1 MISVA
6 INTLSAFLGRRDVPE
21 LTQEALRS
29 AYGFSQA
36 DVMVLFGGSIIA
48 GGDVLAQA
56 IKNNIAKTYVIVG
69 GVGHTTQALR
79 DTVQKLYPEI
89 QTQDK
94 CEAEIFQAYLQYR
107 YKLKADYLETGS
119 THCGN
124 NITNLLALLEDNAV
138 PCENI
143 ILCQDATMQLRMC
156 ATLRK
161 YRPDLRIINFASYKA
176 RITPDLTFSGSI
188 PGMWPID
195 RFVSLLMGEVKRL
208 TDTPDGYG
216 PKGRDFISHIDIP
229 KKVEEAYVDLLAHDC
244 RPR

>member
-1 MISVA
+1 MISDA
-6 INTLSAFLGRRDVPE
+6 INTISAVLGRRDVPE
-21 LTQEALRS
+21 LTQEALSS

-56 IKNNIAKTYVIVG
+56 IRNKVAKTYVIVG

-79 DTVQKLYPEI
+79 DTVQTLYPEI
-89 QTQDK
+89 KTQDK
-94 CEAEIFQAYLQYR
+94 CEAEIFQAYLQYC
-107 YKLKADYLETGS
+107 YNLKADYLETKS

-124 NITNLLALLEDNAV
+124 NITNLISLLEDNAV

-143 ILCQDATMQLRMC
+143 ILCQDATMQLRMF

-161 YRPDLRIINFASYKA
+161 HRSDLGIVNFATYKA
-176 RITPDLTFSGSI
+176 QITPDLTFTDSI
-188 PGMWPID
+188 PGMWSID
-195 RFVSLLMGEVKRL
+195 RFVSLLLGEIKRL
-208 TDTPDGYG
+208 DDTPEGYG
-216 PKGRDFISHIDIP
+216 PNGKKFLAHVDIP
-229 KKVEEAYVDLLAHDC
+229 KKVEEACEDLLAHGF

>member
-1 MISVA
+1 MISDA

-48 GGDVLAQA
+48 GGDVLAKA
-56 IKNNIAKTYVIVG
+56 MRNSVAKTYVIVG

-79 DTVQKLYPEI
+79 DTVQKLYPDI
-89 QTQDK
+89 KTQDK
-94 CEAEIFQAYLQYR
+94 TEAEIFQAYLKNR
-107 YKLKADYLETGS
+107 YSLKADYLETKS

-124 NITNLLALLEDNAV
+124 NITNLLALLESNAV
-138 PCENI
+138 PYENI

-156 ATLRK
+156 ATLKK

-176 RITPDLTFSGSI
+176 QITPDLTFADSI
-188 PGMWPID
+188 PGMWPVD
-195 RFVSLLMGEVKRL
+195 RFTSLLMGEIKRL
-208 TDTPDGYG
+208 ADTPDGYG
-216 PKGRDFISHIDIP
+216 PNGKNFLAHIDIP
-229 KKVEEAYVDLLAHDC
+229 ADVQQAYQYLLS
-244 RPR
+244 RNYTPR

>member
-1 MISVA
+1 MISDA
-6 INTLSAFLGRRDVPE
+6 INTISAFLGCRDVPE
-21 LTQEALRS
+21 LIQEALGS

-79 DTVQKLYPEI
+79 DTVQKLYPDIPTEG
-89 QTQDK
+89 K
-94 CEAEIFQAYLQYR
+94 PEAEIFQAYLQHR
-107 YKLKADYLETGS
+107 HNLKADYLETES

-124 NITNLLALLEDNAV
+124 NVTNLISLLEDNAI

-161 YRPDLRIINFASYKA
+161 NRPDLRIINFASYKA
-176 RITPDLTFSGSI
+176 QITPDLAFSDSI
-188 PGMWPID
+188 PGVWPID
-195 RFVSLLMGEVKRL
+195 RFTSLLLGEIKRL
-208 TDTPDGYG
+208 ADTPDGYG
-216 PKGRDFISHIDIP
+216 PNGKNFLAHVDIP
-229 KKVEEAYVDLLAHDC
+229 KKVEDACEDLLAHGF

>member
-1 MISVA
+1 MISDA

-21 LTQEALRS
+21 LTQEALNS

-48 GGDVLAQA
+48 GGDMLAQA
-56 IKNNIAKTYVIVG
+56 MRNRVAKTYVIVG
-69 GVGHTTQALR
+69 GAGHTTQALR
-79 DTVQKLYPEI
+79 DTVQRLYPDI
-89 QTQDK
+89 KTQDK
-94 CEAEIFQAYLQYR
+94 CEAEIFQAYLKNR
-107 YKLKADYLETGS
+107 YSLKADYLETKS

-143 ILCQDATMQLRMC
+143 ILTQDATMQLRMC
-156 ATLRK
+156 ATLLK
-161 YRPDLRIINFASYKA
+161 HRPDLGIVNYAAYKA
-176 RITPDLTFSGSI
+176 QITPDLAYAESI

-195 RFVSLLMGEVKRL
+195 RFASLLMGEVKRL

-216 PKGRDFISHIDIP
+216 PRGRDFITHVDIP
-229 KKVEEAYVDLLAHDC
+229 KEVKEAYEDLLAHGYC
-244 RPR
+244 PR

>member
-1 MISVA
+1 MISDA
-6 INTLSAFLGRRDVPE
+6 INTIGAFLGRRDVTE
-21 LTQEALRS
+21 LTQEALKS

-36 DVMVLFGGSIIA
+36 DVMVLFGGSVIA

-56 IKNNIAKTYVIVG
+56 MRNSVAKTYVIVG
-69 GVGHTTQALR
+69 GVGHTTQSLR

-89 QTQDK
+89 PTRDK
-94 CEAEIFQAYLQYR
+94 PEAEIFQAYLQNR
-107 YKLKADYLETGS
+107 YSLKADYLETKS

-124 NITNLLALLEDNAV
+124 NITNLLALLEGNAV

-161 YRPDLRIINFASYKA
+161 YRPDLRIVNFATYKA
-176 RITPDLTFSGSI
+176 QITPNLTFADSI

-195 RFVSLLMGEVKRL
+195 RFTSLLLGEIKRL
-208 TDTPDGYG
+208 ADTPDGYG
-216 PKGRDFISHIDIP
+216 PNGKNYLAHIDIP
-229 KKVEEAYVDLLAHDC
+229 KKVEEACEDLLAHGF

>member
-36 DVMVLFGGSIIA
+36 DVMILFGGSIIA
-48 GGDVLAQA
+48 GGDVLAKA
-56 IKNNIAKTYVIVG
+56 MRNSVAKTYVIVG

-79 DTVQKLYPEI
+79 DTVQKLYPDIPTEG
-89 QTQDK
+89 K
-94 CEAEIFQAYLQYR
+94 PEAEIFQAYLQYR

-124 NITNLLALLEDNAV
+124 NITNLLALLEDNAI

-161 YRPDLRIINFASYKA
+161 YRPDLRIINYATYKA
-176 RITPDLTFSGSI
+176 QITPDLAYAESI

-195 RFVSLLMGEVKRL
+195 RFVRLLMGEVKRL
-208 TDTPDGYG
+208 TDTPEGYG
-216 PKGRDFISHIDIP
+216 PRGAGFISHTDIP
-229 KKVEEAYVDLLAHDC
+229 KEVEEAYEALLAHGYC
-244 RPR
+244 PR

>member
-1 MISVA
+1 MTSDA
-6 INTLSAFLGRRDVPE
+6 INTLSAFLGCRDVPE
-21 LTQEALRS
+21 LSQEALRS

-36 DVMVLFGGSIIA
+36 DVMVLFGGSVIA

-56 IKNNIAKTYVIVG
+56 MRNKVAKTYVIVG

-89 QTQDK
+89 QTKDK
-94 CEAEIFQAYLQYR
+94 TEAEIFQAYLQNR
-107 YKLKADYLETGS
+107 YSLKADYLETES
-119 THCGN
+119 TNCGN
-124 NITNLLALLEDNAV
+124 NITNLLKLLESNAV

-143 ILCQDATMQLRMC
+143 ILCQDATMQLRMY

-176 RITPDLTFSGSI
+176 QIAPNLTFADSI

-195 RFVSLLMGEVKRL
+195 RFTSLLLGEIKRL
-208 TDTPDGYG
+208 ADTPEGYG
-216 PKGRDFISHIDIP
+216 PRGKNFLAHVDIP
-229 KKVEEAYVDLLAHDC
+229 KKVEEACEDLLAHGF

>member
-1 MISVA
+1 MISDA

-56 IKNNIAKTYVIVG
+56 IKNNVAKTYVVVG
-69 GVGHTTQALR
+69 GVGHTTQSLR

-89 QTQDK
+89 QTKDK
-94 CEAEIFQAYLQYR
+94 PEAEIFQAYLQYL
-107 YKLKADYLETGS
+107 YSLKADYLETGS

-138 PCENI
+138 PYENI

-161 YRPDLRIINFASYKA
+161 HRPDLGIINYATYKA
-176 RITPDLTFSGSI
+176 QIAPDLTFTDSI

-195 RFVSLLMGEVKRL
+195 RFTSLLLGEIKRL
-208 TDTPDGYG
+208 ADTPEGYG
-216 PKGRDFISHIDIP
+216 PNGKNFLAHVDIP
-229 KKVEEAYVDLLAHDC
+229 KKVEEACEDLLTHGF

>member
-1 MISVA
+1 MISYA

-21 LTQEALRS
+21 LTQEALGS

-69 GVGHTTQALR
+69 GVGHTTQTLR
-79 DTVQKLYPEI
+79 DTVQKLYPDIPTEG
-89 QTQDK
+89 K
-94 CEAEIFQAYLQYR
+94 PEAEIFQAYLQYR
-107 YKLKADYLETGS
+107 YSLKADYLETKS

-124 NITNLLALLEDNAV
+124 NITNLLKLLESNAV

-176 RITPDLTFSGSI
+176 QITHDLAYAESV

-216 PKGRDFISHIDIP
+216 PRGRDFITHVDIP
-229 KKVEEAYVDLLAHDC
+229 KEVKQAYEDLLAHGYC
-244 RPR
+244 PR

>member
-48 GGDVLAQA
+48 GGDVLAKA
-56 IKNNIAKTYVIVG
+56 MRNSVAKTYVIVG
-69 GVGHTTQALR
+69 GVGHTTRALR

-89 QTQDK
+89 KTQDK
-94 CEAEIFQAYLQYR
+94 CEAEIFQAYLKNR
-107 YKLKADYLETGS
+107 YSLKVDYLETES

-124 NITNLLALLEDNAV
+124 NITNLLALLESNSV
-138 PCENI
+138 PCENF

-176 RITPDLTFSGSI
+176 RITPDLAFSDSI

-195 RFVSLLMGEVKRL
+195 RFTSLLLGEIKRL
-208 TDTPDGYG
+208 ADTPDGYG
-216 PKGRDFISHIDIP
+216 PNGKNFLAHVDIP
-229 KKVEEAYVDLLAHDC
+229 KKVEDACEDLLAHGF

>member
-1 MISVA
+1 MISDA
-6 INTLSAFLGRRDVPE
+6 INTICAFLGRRDVPE
-21 LTQEALRS
+21 LTREALRS

-48 GGDVLAQA
+48 GGDALAQA
-56 IKNNIAKTYVIVG
+56 IKNKVAKTYVIVG

-79 DTVQKLYPEI
+79 DTVQKLYPDIPTEG
-89 QTQDK
+89 K
-94 CEAEIFQAYLQYR
+94 PEAEIFQAYLKFR
-107 YKLKADYLETGS
+107 YNLKVDYLETRS

-143 ILCQDATMQLRMC
+143 ILTQDATMQLRMC
-156 ATLRK
+156 ATLLK
-161 YRPDLRIINFASYKA
+161 HRPGLRIVNYAAYKA
-176 RITPDLTFSGSI
+176 QITPDLAYAESI

-216 PKGRDFISHIDIP
+216 PRGRDFITHVDIP
-229 KKVEEAYVDLLAHDC
+229 KEVKEAYEDLLAHGYC
-244 RPR
+244 PR

>member
-1 MISVA
+1 MISDA

-21 LTQEALRS
+21 LTQEALKS

-56 IKNNIAKTYVIVG
+56 MRNKVAKTYVIVG
-69 GVGHTTQALR
+69 GVGHTTQTLR
-79 DTVQKLYPEI
+79 DTVQNLYPDI
-89 QTQDK
+89 KTKNK
-94 CEAEIFQAYLQYR
+94 CEAEIFQAYLKNR
-107 YKLKADYLETGS
+107 YSLQADYLETGS

-124 NITNLLALLEDNAV
+124 NITNLLALLEENAI

-161 YRPDLRIINFASYKA
+161 CRPTLRIINFASYKA
-176 RITPDLTFSGSI
+176 QITPDLTFADSI
-188 PGMWPID
+188 PGMWPIG
-195 RFVSLLMGEVKRL
+195 RFTSLLLGEIKRL
-208 TDTPDGYG
+208 ADNPEGYG
-216 PKGRDFISHIDIP
+216 PNGKNFLAHVDIP
-229 KKVEEAYVDLLAHDC
+229 ADVQQAYQYLLS
-244 RPR
+244 RNYTPR

>member
-1 MISVA
+1 MISDA

-21 LTQEALRS
+21 LTQEALGS

-69 GVGHTTQALR
+69 GVGHTTQSLR
-79 DTVQKLYPEI
+79 DAVQKLYPDIPTEG
-89 QTQDK
+89 K
-94 CEAEIFQAYLQYR
+94 PEAEIFQAYLKFR
-107 YKLKADYLETGS
+107 HNLKADYLETES

-124 NITNLLALLEDNAV
+124 NITNLLALLEDNAI

-176 RITPDLTFSGSI
+176 QITPDLAFSDSI

-195 RFVSLLMGEVKRL
+195 RFTSLLLGEIKRL
-208 TDTPDGYG
+208 ADTPEGYG
-216 PKGRDFISHIDIP
+216 PRGRDFITHVDIP
-229 KKVEEAYVDLLAHDC
+229 KEVKEAYEDLLAHGYC
-244 RPR
+244 PR

>member
-1 MISVA
+1 MISDA

-21 LTQEALRS
+21 LTQEALGS

-79 DTVQKLYPEI
+79 DTVQKLYSDI
-89 QTQDK
+89 KTQDK

-107 YKLKADYLETGS
+107 YSLKADYLETKS

-124 NITNLLALLEDNAV
+124 NITNLLKLLESNAV

-176 RITPDLTFSGSI
+176 QITPDLTFAGSI
-188 PGMWPID
+188 PWMWPID
-195 RFVSLLMGEVKRL
+195 RFVSLLLGEIKRL
-208 TDTPDGYG
+208 ADTPEGYG
-216 PKGRDFISHIDIP
+216 PNGKNFLAHVDIP
-229 KKVEEAYVDLLAHDC
+229 KKVEEACEDLLAHGFC
-244 RPR
+244 PR

>member
-1 MISVA
+1 MISDA
-6 INTLSAFLGRRDVPE
+6 INTLSAFLGRRDVSE
-21 LTQEALRS
+21 LTREALRS

-48 GGDVLAQA
+48 GGDALAQA
-56 IKNNIAKTYVIVG
+56 IKNKVAKTYVIVG

-79 DTVQKLYPEI
+79 DTVQTLYPDIPTEG
-89 QTQDK
+89 K
-94 CEAEIFQAYLQYR
+94 PEAEIFQAYLQHR

-161 YRPDLRIINFASYKA
+161 YRHDLRIINFASYKA
-176 RITPDLTFSGSI
+176 QITPDLAYAESI

-216 PKGRDFISHIDIP
+216 PRGKDFITHVDIP
-229 KKVEEAYVDLLAHDC
+229 KEVKEAYEDLLAHGYC
-244 RPR
+244 PR

>member
-1 MISVA
+1 MISDA

-21 LTQEALRS
+21 LTQEALKS

-56 IKNNIAKTYVIVG
+56 MRNKVAKTYVIVG

-79 DTVQKLYPEI
+79 DTVQKLYPDIPTEG
-89 QTQDK
+89 K
-94 CEAEIFQAYLQYR
+94 PEAEIFQAYLQYR

-124 NITNLLALLEDNAV
+124 NITNLLALLEDNAI

-161 YRPDLRIINFASYKA
+161 YRPDLRIINFAAYEA
-176 RITPDLTFSGSI
+176 RLGPDMTYADSI
-188 PGMWPID
+188 PGMWPIE
-195 RFVSLLMGEVKRL
+195 RFVSLLLGEIRRL
-208 TDTPDGYG
+208 TDNADGYG
-216 PKGRDFISHIDIP
+216 PKGRDFISHVDIP
-229 KKVEEAYVDLLAHDC
+229 KKVEEAYEDLLAHDC

>member
-1 MISVA
+1 MISNA

-69 GVGHTTQALR
+69 GAGHTTQALR
-79 DTVQKLYPEI
+79 DTVQRLFPDIK
-89 QTQDK
+89 TQDK
-94 CEAEIFQAYLQYR
+94 CEAEIFQAYLKNR
-107 YKLKADYLETGS
+107 YSLKADYLETKS

-124 NITNLLALLEDNAV
+124 NITNLLALLEGNAV

-143 ILCQDATMQLRMC
+143 ILCQDATMQLRMS

-161 YRPDLRIINFASYKA
+161 YRPDLRIINFATYKA
-176 RITPDLTFSGSI
+176 QITPDLTFSDSI
-188 PGMWPID
+188 PGMWPVD
-195 RFVSLLMGEVKRL
+195 RFASLLMGEVDRL
-208 TDTPDGYG
+208 TDDAEGYG
-216 PKGRDFISHIDIP
+216 PKGRGFISHVDIP
-229 KKVEEAYVDLLAHDC
+229 QNVREAYAELLSGDF
-244 RPR
+244 RSR

>member
-1 MISVA
+1 MISDA

-21 LTQEALRS
+21 LTQEALGS

-48 GGDVLAQA
+48 GGDALAQA
-56 IKNNIAKTYVIVG
+56 IKNKVAKTYVIVG
-69 GVGHTTQALR
+69 GVGHTTQTLR
-79 DTVQKLYPEI
+79 DTVQKLYPDIPTEG
-89 QTQDK
+89 K
-94 CEAEIFQAYLQYR
+94 PEAEIFQAYLQHR
-107 YKLKADYLETGS
+107 HNLKADYLETGS

-124 NITNLLALLEDNAV
+124 NITNLLALLEDNAI

-143 ILCQDATMQLRMC
+143 ILCQDATMQLRMY

-161 YRPDLRIINFASYKA
+161 YRPNLRIINFATYKA
-176 RITPDLTFSGSI
+176 QITPDLTFAGSI

-216 PKGRDFISHIDIP
+216 PRGRDFITHVDIP
-229 KKVEEAYVDLLAHDC
+229 KEVKEAYEDLLAHGYC
-244 RPR
+244 PR

>member
-1 MISVA
+1 MISDA
-6 INTLSAFLGRRDVPE
+6 INTLSAFLGRRDIPK
-21 LTQEALRS
+21 LTKEALRS

-79 DTVQKLYPEI
+79 DTVQKLYPDIPTEG
-89 QTQDK
+89 K
-94 CEAEIFQAYLQYR
+94 PEAEIFQAYLQYR
-107 YKLKADYLETGS
+107 YSLKADYLETKS

-124 NITNLLALLEDNAV
+124 NITNLLKLLESNAV

-161 YRPDLRIINFASYKA
+161 YRPDFRIINFASYRA
-176 RITPDLTFSGSI
+176 QITPDSI

-195 RFVSLLMGEVKRL
+195 RFVSLLLGEIKRL
-208 TDTPDGYG
+208 ADTPEGYG
-216 PKGRDFISHIDIP
+216 PNGKNFLAHVDIP
-229 KKVEEAYVDLLAHDC
+229 KKVEEACEDLLAHGF

>member
-36 DVMVLFGGSIIA
+36 DVMILFGGSIIA
-48 GGDVLAQA
+48 GGDVLAKA
-56 IKNNIAKTYVIVG
+56 MRNSVAKTYVIVG

-79 DTVQKLYPEI
+79 DTVQKLYPDIPTEG
-89 QTQDK
+89 K
-94 CEAEIFQAYLQYR
+94 PEAEIFQAYLQYR

-124 NITNLLALLEDNAV
+124 NITNLLALLEDNAI

-161 YRPDLRIINFASYKA
+161 YRPDLRIINFAAYEA
-176 RITPDLTFSGSI
+176 RLGPDMTYADSI
-188 PGMWPID
+188 PGMWPIE
-195 RFVSLLMGEVKRL
+195 RFVSLLLGEIRRL
-208 TDTPDGYG
+208 TDNADGYG
-216 PKGRDFISHIDIP
+216 PKGRDFISHVDIP
-229 KKVEEAYVDLLAHDC
+229 KKVEEAYEDLLAHDC

>member
-48 GGDVLAQA
+48 GGDVLAKA
-56 IKNNIAKTYVIVG
+56 MRNSVAKTYVIVG

-79 DTVQKLYPEI
+79 DTVQKLYPDIPTEG
-89 QTQDK
+89 K
-94 CEAEIFQAYLQYR
+94 PEAEIFQAYLQYR

-176 RITPDLTFSGSI
+176 QITPDLAYAEPI
-188 PGMWPID
+188 PGMWPLE
-195 RFVSLLMGEVKRL
+195 RFTSLLLGEIRRL
-208 TDTPDGYG
+208 TDGPDGYG
-216 PKGRDFISHIDIP
+216 PKGKDFLVHVDIP
-229 KKVEEAYVDLLAHDC
+229 GEVRRAFDELVGGGIV
-244 RPR
+244 PR

>member
-1 MISVA
+1 MISDA
-6 INTLSAFLGRRDVPE
+6 INTISAFLGCRDIPK
-21 LTQEALRS
+21 LTKEALRS

-56 IKNNIAKTYVIVG
+56 MRDCVAKTYVIVG

-79 DTVQKLYPEI
+79 DTVQKLYPDI
-89 QTQDK
+89 KTQDK

-107 YKLKADYLETGS
+107 YSLKADYLETRS

-124 NITNLLALLEDNAV
+124 NITNLLKLLESNAV

-161 YRPDLRIINFASYKA
+161 YRPDFRIINFASYRA
-176 RITPDLTFSGSI
+176 QITPDLTFAGSI
-188 PGMWPID
+188 PGMWPFP
-195 RFVSLLMGEVKRL
+195 RFVSLLLGEIKRL
-208 TDTPDGYG
+208 ADTPEGYG
-216 PKGRDFISHIDIP
+216 PNGKNFLAHVDIP
-229 KKVEEAYVDLLAHDC
+229 KKVEEACEDLLAHGF

>member
-1 MISVA
+1 MISDA
-6 INTLSAFLGRRDVPE
+6 INTISAFLGRRDVPE
-21 LTQEALRS
+21 LTQEALKS
-29 AYGFSQA
+29 SYGFSQA

-69 GVGHTTQALR
+69 GVGHTTQSLR
-79 DTVQKLYPEI
+79 DAVQKLYPEI

-94 CEAEIFQAYLQYR
+94 PEAEIFQAYLQYR
-107 YKLKADYLETGS
+107 YNLKADYLETKS

-138 PCENI
+138 LCENI
-143 ILCQDATMQLRMC
+143 ILTQDAAMQLRMC
-156 ATLRK
+156 ATLLK
-161 YRPDLRIINFASYKA
+161 HRPGLRVINFATYKA
-176 RITPDLTFSGSI
+176 QITPDLTFADSI

-208 TDTPDGYG
+208 ADTPEGYG
-216 PKGRDFISHIDIP
+216 PRGAGFISHTDIP
-229 KKVEEAYVDLLAHDC
+229 KEVEEAYEALLAHGYC
-244 RPR
+244 PR

>member
-1 MISVA
+1 MISDA

-21 LTQEALRS
+21 LTQEALGS

-79 DTVQKLYPEI
+79 DTVQTLYPEI

-176 RITPDLTFSGSI
+176 RITPDLTFAGSI

-195 RFVSLLMGEVKRL
+195 RFVSLLLGEIRRL
-208 TDTPDGYG
+208 TDNADGYG

-229 KKVEEAYVDLLAHDC
+229 KKVEEAYEDLLAHDC